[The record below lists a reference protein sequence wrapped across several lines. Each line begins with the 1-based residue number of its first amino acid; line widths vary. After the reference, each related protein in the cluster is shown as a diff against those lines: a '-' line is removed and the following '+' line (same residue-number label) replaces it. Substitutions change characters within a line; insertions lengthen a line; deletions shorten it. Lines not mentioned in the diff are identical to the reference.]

1 MDALWPAGLLWG
13 LLLLLPTA
21 LLAALCACCRQP
33 RGHGAQI
40 DNYEYKPPACAPANS
55 FMLLTRPSCPSH
67 TPIKQQTVPSAEPFL
82 SIPRSPQAPQSRKV
96 SFTRPEPDNGKHR
109 VPSWRGDVAAAS
121 PQRSQQGRGLSGE
134 EGEHDSVPSY
144 ENEAEAGGHPRGVWP
159 RAPSPAP
166 PAAPEAEDDY
176 NNDLYATGYV
186 EVLPD
191 AAAQPGPPQPPQA
204 RDSGSSAAPGEEYEN
219 VPDAHRH
226 SLADSLE
233 YVNVP
238 EGGASPAPRYASE
251 SEEDAPD
258 YENLQH

>member
-96 SFTRPEPDNGKHR
+96 SFTRPEPDN
-109 VPSWRGDVAAAS
+109 
-121 PQRSQQGRGLSGE
+121 
-134 EGEHDSVPSY
+134 DSVPSY